1 MTHDLAATHDSFAD
15 LSLRKQQLYR
25 RYANG
30 ELSWYQV
37 AEGIGNIKP
46 PPPNLSRKQKIA
58 MCISSVILAMLIPPW
73 AKRED

>member
-1 MTHDLAATHDSFAD
+1 MSQNLATTQDQFTD

-25 RYANG
+25 QYTNG

-37 AEGIGNIKP
+37 AEGIEKIQP
-46 PPPNLSRKQKIA
+46 PPPQLSWKQRVA
-58 MCISSVILAMLIPPW
+58 FASSAFLLSILIPPW